1 MTSSHAQ
8 KCLRFRVGLTF
19 ESISSLNFKIKPIT
33 PEFFE
38 INLILFIEIDLV
50 NTIIDEI
57 DIINS
62 KEKTWLD

>member
-1 MTSSHAQ
+1 MTSSHVQ
-8 KCLRFRVGLTF
+8 KCSRFRVGLTF
-19 ESISSLNFKIKPIT
+19 ESISSLNFKIKQIT
-33 PEFFE
+33 PVFFE

-62 KEKTWLD
+62 KEKNWLD

>member
-1 MTSSHAQ
+1 MD
-8 KCLRFRVGLTF
+8 LTF
-19 ESISSLNFKIKPIT
+19 ESISSLNFKIKLIT

>member
-1 MTSSHAQ
+1 M
-8 KCLRFRVGLTF
+8 CVCV
-19 ESISSLNFKIKPIT
+19 SIIL
-33 PEFFE
+33 EFFE
-38 INLILFIEIDLV
+38 ISLILFIEIDLV